1 MSRLEERIE
10 NFNRA
15 YELFQ
20 RMYNMHVNNPEDE
33 AYRLALVQCFEIVF
47 EISWK
52 LMKDYLKI
60 KGSDEPTTP
69 NDTFKAMF
77 ASENLPNAQVWID
90 MTKDRN
96 FSSHEYNMKKFDE
109 IIEKIDT
116 KYYNAINEFYLWVSK
131 GVNKN

>member
-15 YELFQ
+15 FELFK
-20 RMYNMHVNNPEDE
+20 RMYDMHTNNRSDE
-33 AYRLALVQCFEIVF
+33 AYRLAMAQCFEIVY

-52 LMKDYLKI
+52 LMKDYITI
-60 KGSDEPTTP
+60 KGAEPTTTP
-69 NDTFKAMF
+69 NETFKAMF
-77 ASENLPNAQVWID
+77 AAELLPDAQIWID

-109 IIEKIDT
+109 IIEKICT
-116 KYYNAINEFYLWVSK
+116 KYYDAMCKFYTWVK
-131 GVNKN
+131 EEN

>member
-15 YELFQ
+15 FELYK
-20 RMYNMHVNNPEDE
+20 RMYNMHINNKDDE
-33 AYRLALVQCFEIVF
+33 AYRLAMAQCFEIVF

-60 KGSDEPTTP
+60 KGIDEPTTP
-69 NDTFKAMF
+69 NETFKSMF
-77 ASENLPNAQVWID
+77 ATENLPNAQIWID

-96 FSSHEYNMKKFDE
+96 FSSHEYNIKKFDE

-116 KYYNAINEFYLWVSK
+116 IYYDVMNKFYLWV
-131 GVNKN
+131 NTEAI

>member
-10 NFNRA
+10 NFNKA
-15 YELFQ
+15 FELFK
-20 RMYNMHVNNPEDE
+20 RMYDAHVSNRNDE
-33 AYRLALVQCFEIVF
+33 AYRLAMAQCFEIVF

-60 KGSDEPTTP
+60 QGINEPASP
-69 NDTFKAMF
+69 NDAFKAMF
-77 ASENLPNAQVWID
+77 AAEKLPNAQVWID

-116 KYYNAINEFYLWVSK
+116 IYYQTINEFYLWVTK
-131 GVNKN
+131 GENH